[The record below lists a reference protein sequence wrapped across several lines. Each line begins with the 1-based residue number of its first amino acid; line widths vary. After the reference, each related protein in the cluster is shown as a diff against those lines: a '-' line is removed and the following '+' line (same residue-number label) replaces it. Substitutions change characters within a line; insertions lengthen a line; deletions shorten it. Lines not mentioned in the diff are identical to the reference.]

1 MNQKREMPEN
11 IRKMF
16 EQRKLASNN
25 SSNAPVQPVAEQ
37 IKPSSPD
44 AEEIK
49 EEVKTEQNEQIS
61 QNNDLLDNTK
71 NDITQ
76 DLNNEVVNDQPIE
89 QPKQDKD
96 KKTKTAKP
104 KKEKIVKEKKQKE
117 QKEKKKLSKK
127 AKTIITISAIAF
139 VLIIAVI
146 VLVIMLIPKVEKM
159 NAPKLKVYTLSNQV
173 MFYVDENENADYYE
187 FYIQKSGD
195 TAKRIPSQSNVIYIS
210 SMLNNPNDPKSL
222 GEYTIWA
229 RYGSKNEKAVSDISN
244 KEKVT
249 YTKQLDKI
257 NDATLN
263 LETNE
268 LTFSRV
274 NNAISYRIYYGAG
287 ENEFITQVN
296 PTSSSI
302 DVITVNLANK
312 LKAGNYNLMIQ
323 AIASTGENS
332 YYTNSELSK
341 SIEFIYKTK
350 LEPIKTATFKKSTSN
365 IKITLDKN
373 KTNTSKFKI
382 IINFST
388 ASSPLTVEKEFD
400 SIADSQ
406 VLDLSQILSKYSKT
420 ASEIASISVIAV
432 GSGYI
437 EDSTA
442 ISATIND

>member
-1 MNQKREMPEN
+1 MGGVMSQKREMPEN

-25 SSNAPVQPVAEQ
+25 ALNTQNSDTIQQHQESEETSTITVDENSGQNPVEPVELDNSLETSNNESNTNINA
-37 IKPSSPD
+37 IN
-44 AEEIK
+44 
-49 EEVKTEQNEQIS
+49 NEQREKKS
-61 QNNDLLDNTK
+61 KL
-71 NDITQ
+71 
-76 DLNNEVVNDQPIE
+76 
-89 QPKQDKD
+89 PKESE
-96 KKTKTAKP
+96 KKRE
-104 KKEKIVKEKKQKE
+104 KEKPQKEKKQ
-117 QKEKKKLSKK
+117 LSKK
-127 AKTIITISAIAF
+127 SKIIIIVASVVFALAVAI
-139 VLIIAVI
+139 VLIVT
-146 VLVIMLIPKVEKM
+146 LCIPKTEKM
-159 NAPKLKVYTLSNQV
+159 QAPTLKVYSLSNEV
-173 MFYVDENENADYYE
+173 MIYVDENDNADYYE
-187 FYIQKSGD
+187 FYIQKTGSS
-195 TAKRIPSQSNVIYIS
+195 AQIIRNSSNNFIYIKE
-210 SMLNNPNDPKSL
+210 MLNNKDDASSL

-229 RYGSKNEKAVSDISN
+229 RYGSKNEKADSDISN
-244 KEKVT
+244 KETVT

>member
-1 MNQKREMPEN
+1 MSQKREMPEN

-25 SSNAPVQPVAEQ
+25 SLNTQNSDTIQQHQESEETSTITVDENSGQNPVELVQLDNSLETSNNESNTNINA
-37 IKPSSPD
+37 IN
-44 AEEIK
+44 
-49 EEVKTEQNEQIS
+49 NEQREKKS
-61 QNNDLLDNTK
+61 KL
-71 NDITQ
+71 
-76 DLNNEVVNDQPIE
+76 
-89 QPKQDKD
+89 PKESK
-96 KKTKTAKP
+96 
-104 KKEKIVKEKKQKE
+104 KKEKKEKPQKEKKQ
-117 QKEKKKLSKK
+117 LSKK
-127 AKTIITISAIAF
+127 SKIIIIVASVVFALAVAI
-139 VLIIAVI
+139 VLIVT
-146 VLVIMLIPKVEKM
+146 LCIPKTEKM
-159 NAPKLKVYTLSNQV
+159 QAPTLKVYSLSNEV
-173 MFYVDENENADYYE
+173 MIYVDENDNADYYE
-187 FYIQKSGD
+187 FYIQKTGSS
-195 TAKRIPSQSNVIYIS
+195 AQIIRNSSNNFIYIKE
-210 SMLNNPNDPKSL
+210 MLNNKDDASSL

>member
-1 MNQKREMPEN
+1 MSQKREMPEN

-25 SSNAPVQPVAEQ
+25 ALNTQNSDTIQQHQESEETSTITVDENSGQNPVEPVELDNSLETSNNESNTNINA
-37 IKPSSPD
+37 IN
-44 AEEIK
+44 
-49 EEVKTEQNEQIS
+49 NEQREKKS
-61 QNNDLLDNTK
+61 KL
-71 NDITQ
+71 
-76 DLNNEVVNDQPIE
+76 
-89 QPKQDKD
+89 PKER
-96 KKTKTAKP
+96 KKKG
-104 KKEKIVKEKKQKE
+104 KKEKPQKEKKQ
-117 QKEKKKLSKK
+117 LSKK
-127 AKTIITISAIAF
+127 SKIIIIVVSVVFALAVAI
-139 VLIIAVI
+139 VLIVT
-146 VLVIMLIPKVEKM
+146 LCIPKTEKM
-159 NAPKLKVYTLSNQV
+159 QAPTLKVYSLSNEV
-173 MFYVDENENADYYE
+173 MIYVDENDNADYYE
-187 FYIQKSGD
+187 FYIQKTGSS
-195 TAKRIPSQSNVIYIS
+195 AQIIRNSSNNFIYIKE
-210 SMLNNPNDPKSL
+210 MLNNKDDASSL

>member
-1 MNQKREMPEN
+1 MSQKREMPEN

-25 SSNAPVQPVAEQ
+25 ALNTQNSDTIQQHQESEETSTITVDENSGQNPVEPVELDNSLETSNNESNTNINA
-37 IKPSSPD
+37 IN
-44 AEEIK
+44 
-49 EEVKTEQNEQIS
+49 NEQREKKS
-61 QNNDLLDNTK
+61 KL
-71 NDITQ
+71 
-76 DLNNEVVNDQPIE
+76 
-89 QPKQDKD
+89 PKES
-96 KKTKTAKP
+96 KKKGE
-104 KKEKIVKEKKQKE
+104 KEKPQKEKKQ
-117 QKEKKKLSKK
+117 LSKK
-127 AKTIITISAIAF
+127 SKIIIIVASVVFALAVAI
-139 VLIIAVI
+139 VLIVT
-146 VLVIMLIPKVEKM
+146 LCIPKTEKM
-159 NAPKLKVYTLSNQV
+159 QAPTLKVYSLSNEV
-173 MFYVDENENADYYE
+173 MIYVDENDNADYYE
-187 FYIQKSGD
+187 FYIQKTGSS
-195 TAKRIPSQSNVIYIS
+195 AQIIRNSSNNFIYIKE
-210 SMLNNPNDPKSL
+210 MLNNKDDASSL

>member
-1 MNQKREMPEN
+1 MGGVMSQKREMPEN

-25 SSNAPVQPVAEQ
+25 ALNTQNSDTIQQHQESEETSTITVDENSGQNPVEPVELDNSLETSNNESNTNINA
-37 IKPSSPD
+37 IN
-44 AEEIK
+44 
-49 EEVKTEQNEQIS
+49 NEQREKKS
-61 QNNDLLDNTK
+61 KL
-71 NDITQ
+71 
-76 DLNNEVVNDQPIE
+76 
-89 QPKQDKD
+89 PKES
-96 KKTKTAKP
+96 KKKG
-104 KKEKIVKEKKQKE
+104 KKEKPQKEKKQ
-117 QKEKKKLSKK
+117 LSKK
-127 AKTIITISAIAF
+127 SKIIIIVASVVFALAVAI
-139 VLIIAVI
+139 VLIVT
-146 VLVIMLIPKVEKM
+146 LCIPKTEKM
-159 NAPKLKVYTLSNQV
+159 QAPTLKVYSLSNEV
-173 MFYVDENENADYYE
+173 MIYVDENDNADYYE
-187 FYIQKSGD
+187 FYIQKTGSS
-195 TAKRIPSQSNVIYIS
+195 AQIIRNSSNNFIYIKE
-210 SMLNNPNDPKSL
+210 MLNNKDDASSL

>member
-1 MNQKREMPEN
+1 MSQKREMPEN

-25 SSNAPVQPVAEQ
+25 ALNTQNSDTIQQHQESEETSTITVDENSGQNSVEPVELDNSLETSNNESNTNINA
-37 IKPSSPD
+37 IN
-44 AEEIK
+44 
-49 EEVKTEQNEQIS
+49 NEQTEKKS
-61 QNNDLLDNTK
+61 KL
-71 NDITQ
+71 
-76 DLNNEVVNDQPIE
+76 
-89 QPKQDKD
+89 PKERE
-96 KKTKTAKP
+96 
-104 KKEKIVKEKKQKE
+104 KKEKKEKPQKEKKQ
-117 QKEKKKLSKK
+117 LSKK
-127 AKTIITISAIAF
+127 SKIIIIVASVVFALAVAI
-139 VLIIAVI
+139 VLIVT
-146 VLVIMLIPKVEKM
+146 LCIPKTEKM
-159 NAPKLKVYTLSNQV
+159 QAPTLKVYSLSNEV
-173 MFYVDENENADYYE
+173 MIYVDENENADYYE
-187 FYIQKSGD
+187 FYYQESGKP
-195 TAKRIPSQSNVIYIS
+195 AKRIPENHNYIY
-210 SMLNNPNDPKSL
+210 LRTLVDKL
-222 GEYTIWA
+222 GSYTIWA

-302 DVITVNLANK
+302 DVITVKLANK

-437 EDSTA
+437 EDSTV
-442 ISATIND
+442 ILATIND

>member
-1 MNQKREMPEN
+1 MSQKREMPEN

-25 SSNAPVQPVAEQ
+25 ALNTQNSDTIQQHQESEETSTITVDENSGQNPVEPVELDNSLETSNNESNTNINA
-37 IKPSSPD
+37 IN
-44 AEEIK
+44 
-49 EEVKTEQNEQIS
+49 NEQREKKS
-61 QNNDLLDNTK
+61 KL
-71 NDITQ
+71 
-76 DLNNEVVNDQPIE
+76 
-89 QPKQDKD
+89 PKES
-96 KKTKTAKP
+96 KKKG
-104 KKEKIVKEKKQKE
+104 KKEKPQKEKKQ
-117 QKEKKKLSKK
+117 LSKK
-127 AKTIITISAIAF
+127 SKIIIIVASVVFALAVAI
-139 VLIIAVI
+139 VLIVT
-146 VLVIMLIPKVEKM
+146 LCIPKTEKM
-159 NAPKLKVYTLSNQV
+159 QAPTLKVYSLSNEV
-173 MFYVDENENADYYE
+173 MIYVDENDNADYYE
-187 FYIQKSGD
+187 FYIQKTGSS
-195 TAKRIPSQSNVIYIS
+195 AQIIRNSSNNFIYIKE
-210 SMLNNPNDPKSL
+210 MLNNKDDASSL

>member
-1 MNQKREMPEN
+1 MSQKREMPEN

-25 SSNAPVQPVAEQ
+25 ALNTQNSDTIQQHQESEETSTITVDENSGQNPVEPVELDNSLETSNNESNTNINA
-37 IKPSSPD
+37 IN
-44 AEEIK
+44 
-49 EEVKTEQNEQIS
+49 NEQREKKS
-61 QNNDLLDNTK
+61 KL
-71 NDITQ
+71 
-76 DLNNEVVNDQPIE
+76 
-89 QPKQDKD
+89 PKES
-96 KKTKTAKP
+96 KKKGE
-104 KKEKIVKEKKQKE
+104 KEKPQKEKKQ
-117 QKEKKKLSKK
+117 LSKK
-127 AKTIITISAIAF
+127 SKIIIIVASVVFALAVAI
-139 VLIIAVI
+139 VLIVT
-146 VLVIMLIPKVEKM
+146 LCIPKTEKM
-159 NAPKLKVYTLSNQV
+159 QAPTLKVYSLSNEV
-173 MFYVDENENADYYE
+173 MIYVDENDNADYYE
-187 FYIQKSGD
+187 FYIQKTGSS
-195 TAKRIPSQSNVIYIS
+195 AQIIRNSSNNFIYIKE
-210 SMLNNPNDPKSL
+210 MLNNKDDASSL

-263 LETNE
+263 LETKE

>member
-1 MNQKREMPEN
+1 MSQKREMPEN

-25 SSNAPVQPVAEQ
+25 SLNTQNSDTIQQHQESEETSTITVDENSGQNPVEPVELDNSLETSNNESNTNINA
-37 IKPSSPD
+37 IN
-44 AEEIK
+44 
-49 EEVKTEQNEQIS
+49 NEQREKKS
-61 QNNDLLDNTK
+61 KL
-71 NDITQ
+71 
-76 DLNNEVVNDQPIE
+76 
-89 QPKQDKD
+89 PKESK
-96 KKTKTAKP
+96 
-104 KKEKIVKEKKQKE
+104 KKEKKEKPQKEKKQ
-117 QKEKKKLSKK
+117 LSKK
-127 AKTIITISAIAF
+127 SKIIIIVASVVFALAVAI
-139 VLIIAVI
+139 VLIVT
-146 VLVIMLIPKVEKM
+146 LCIPKTEKM
-159 NAPKLKVYTLSNQV
+159 QAPTLKVYSLSNEV
-173 MFYVDENENADYYE
+173 MIYVDENDNADYYE
-187 FYIQKSGD
+187 FYIQKTGSS
-195 TAKRIPSQSNVIYIS
+195 AQIIRNSSNNFIYIKE
-210 SMLNNPNDPKSL
+210 MLNNKDDASSL

>member
-1 MNQKREMPEN
+1 MSQKREMPEN

-25 SSNAPVQPVAEQ
+25 ALNTQNSDTIQQHQESEETSTITVDENSGQNPVEPVELDNSLETSNNESNTNINA
-37 IKPSSPD
+37 IN
-44 AEEIK
+44 
-49 EEVKTEQNEQIS
+49 NEQREKKS
-61 QNNDLLDNTK
+61 KL
-71 NDITQ
+71 
-76 DLNNEVVNDQPIE
+76 
-89 QPKQDKD
+89 PKESK
-96 KKTKTAKP
+96 
-104 KKEKIVKEKKQKE
+104 KKEKKEKPQKEKKQ
-117 QKEKKKLSKK
+117 LSKK
-127 AKTIITISAIAF
+127 SKIIIIVASVVFALAVAI
-139 VLIIAVI
+139 VLIVT
-146 VLVIMLIPKVEKM
+146 LCIPKTEKM
-159 NAPKLKVYTLSNQV
+159 QAPTLKVYSLSNEV
-173 MFYVDENENADYYE
+173 MIYVDENDNADYYE
-187 FYIQKSGD
+187 FYIQKTGSS
-195 TAKRIPSQSNVIYIS
+195 AQIIRNSSNNFIYIKE
-210 SMLNNPNDPKSL
+210 MLNNKDDASSL

-263 LETNE
+263 LETKE

>member
-1 MNQKREMPEN
+1 MSQKREMPEN

-25 SSNAPVQPVAEQ
+25 ALNTQNSDTIQQHQESEETSTITVDENSGQNPVEPVELDNSLETSNNESNTNINA
-37 IKPSSPD
+37 IN
-44 AEEIK
+44 
-49 EEVKTEQNEQIS
+49 NEQREKKS
-61 QNNDLLDNTK
+61 KL
-71 NDITQ
+71 
-76 DLNNEVVNDQPIE
+76 
-89 QPKQDKD
+89 PKES
-96 KKTKTAKP
+96 KKKG
-104 KKEKIVKEKKQKE
+104 KKEKPQKEKKQ
-117 QKEKKKLSKK
+117 LSKK
-127 AKTIITISAIAF
+127 SKIIIIVASVVFALAVAI
-139 VLIIAVI
+139 VLIVT
-146 VLVIMLIPKVEKM
+146 LCIPKTEKM
-159 NAPKLKVYTLSNQV
+159 QAPTLKVYSLSNEV
-173 MFYVDENENADYYE
+173 MIYVDENDNADYYE
-187 FYIQKSGD
+187 FYIQKTGSS
-195 TAKRIPSQSNVIYIS
+195 AQIIRNSSNNFIYIKE
-210 SMLNNPNDPKSL
+210 MLNNKDDASSL

-263 LETNE
+263 LETKE

>member
-1 MNQKREMPEN
+1 MSQKREMPEN

-25 SSNAPVQPVAEQ
+25 ALNTQNSDTIQQHQESEETSTITVDENSGQNPVELVQLDNSLETSNNESNTNINA
-37 IKPSSPD
+37 IN
-44 AEEIK
+44 
-49 EEVKTEQNEQIS
+49 NEQREKKS
-61 QNNDLLDNTK
+61 KL
-71 NDITQ
+71 
-76 DLNNEVVNDQPIE
+76 
-89 QPKQDKD
+89 PKESK
-96 KKTKTAKP
+96 
-104 KKEKIVKEKKQKE
+104 KKEKKEKPQKEKKQ
-117 QKEKKKLSKK
+117 LSKK
-127 AKTIITISAIAF
+127 SKIIIIVASVVFALAVAI
-139 VLIIAVI
+139 VLIVT
-146 VLVIMLIPKVEKM
+146 LCIPKTEKM
-159 NAPKLKVYTLSNQV
+159 QAPTLKVYSLSNEV
-173 MFYVDENENADYYE
+173 MIYVDENDNADYYE
-187 FYIQKSGD
+187 FYIQKTGSS
-195 TAKRIPSQSNVIYIS
+195 AQIIRNSSNNFIYIKE
-210 SMLNNPNDPKSL
+210 MLNNKDDASSL

-263 LETNE
+263 LETKE

>member
-1 MNQKREMPEN
+1 MSQKREMPEN

-25 SSNAPVQPVAEQ
+25 ALNTQNSDTIQQHQESEETSTITVDENSGQNPVEPVELDNSLETSNNESNTNINA
-37 IKPSSPD
+37 IN
-44 AEEIK
+44 
-49 EEVKTEQNEQIS
+49 NEQREKKS
-61 QNNDLLDNTK
+61 KL
-71 NDITQ
+71 
-76 DLNNEVVNDQPIE
+76 
-89 QPKQDKD
+89 PKES
-96 KKTKTAKP
+96 KKKGE
-104 KKEKIVKEKKQKE
+104 KEKPQKEKKQ
-117 QKEKKKLSKK
+117 LSKK
-127 AKTIITISAIAF
+127 SKIIIIVASVVFALAVAI
-139 VLIIAVI
+139 VLIVT
-146 VLVIMLIPKVEKM
+146 LCIPKTEKM
-159 NAPKLKVYTLSNQV
+159 KAPTLKVYSLSNEV
-173 MFYVDENENADYYE
+173 MIYVDENDNADYYE
-187 FYIQKSGD
+187 FYIQKTGGS
-195 TAKRIPSQSNVIYIS
+195 AQIIRNSSNNFIYIKE
-210 SMLNNPNDPKSL
+210 MLNNKDDASSL